1 MFETKSL
8 KQTNAKYITW
18 RFGSGAR
25 WGSSKRKT
33 WKAKWDQRIISRGNS
48 EKYRLSLI
56 DTFEQNYIK
65 TSSYSFFS
73 FSGANPTSSG
83 VCGGPNYY
91 GISTKQMLLIKRGVT
106 SPGGGSNGES

>member
-1 MFETKSL
+1 MFETNTII
-8 KQTNAKYITW
+8 QTNAKYITW

-33 WKAKWDQRIISRGNS
+33 WKTKWDQRIISRGNS
-48 EKYRLSLI
+48 EKYRISI
-56 DTFEQNYIK
+56 DDTFVKNLTK
-65 TSSYSFFS
+65 TSSYNFFS

-91 GISTKQMLLIKRGVT
+91 GISTKQMLLIMRGVT
-106 SPGGGSNGES
+106 SPGGGAGG